1 MAVTDFEMIPEGIFY
16 NQQWLLCCFLLIED
30 DADGAPAAFEY
41 ILLLGYRVP
50 SMFF

>member
-1 MAVTDFEMIPEGIFY
+1 MLFFTY
-16 NQQWLLCCFLLIED
+16 KD

-50 SMFF
+50 SMFFRSDLILKS